1 MAGGFIETTA
11 GHGAAADTRLKG
23 VVFGRVV
30 NNIDLLGLHRVQVEI
45 LPGIDVWAQV
55 AVPVAGSHHGTY
67 LIPQVGDQV
76 VVAFVS
82 GDTRAAVVIGSV
94 WNSREAVPVSAPTD
108 AVTKRLL
115 RTPAGHE
122 LVFDDAAQSITLTT
136 STRQKITLD
145 PTKIEL
151 SAGEGQAKVTLEG
164 GRITLEAATSIH
176 LKAPIVSTN
185 AKALDLSASELTRI
199 TGSKACE
206 VQADLVKIN

>member
-1 MAGGFIETTA
+1 MAGGFIETTVA
-11 GHGAAADTRLKG
+11 NGAAAETRFKG
-23 VVFGRVV
+23 VVLGRVV

-45 LPGIDVWAQV
+45 LPGIDVWAHV

-94 WNSREAVPVSAPTD
+94 WNSPEAVPVSAPTD
-108 AVTKRLL
+108 AVTKRVL

-122 LVFDDAAQSITLTT
+122 LVFDDAAQSVTLTT
-136 STRQKITLD
+136 STKQKITVD
-145 PTKIEL
+145 PMKIEL
-151 SAGEGQAKVTLEG
+151 SAGGGQAKVTLEG
-164 GRITLEAATSIH
+164 GRITLEAAISVT

-206 VQADLVKIN
+206 VQAELVKIN